1 MRKKLINSQ
10 LTNMKTYL
18 MYRQEMLTLAENV
31 FEFKNLP
38 EFIDVSYLNK
48 TDSSRAMP
56 EKHVHT
62 TLYGIQHMHIWT
74 LPSHLVSMSCH
85 LTGDAWEKVKYI
97 WSQV

>member
-18 MYRQEMLTLAENV
+18 MYRGEMLTLAENV

-48 TDSSRAMP
+48 TLLRNGSIAFFK
-56 EKHVHT
+56 ECV
-62 TLYGIQHMHIWT
+62 
-74 LPSHLVSMSCH
+74 
-85 LTGDAWEKVKYI
+85 
-97 WSQV
+97 